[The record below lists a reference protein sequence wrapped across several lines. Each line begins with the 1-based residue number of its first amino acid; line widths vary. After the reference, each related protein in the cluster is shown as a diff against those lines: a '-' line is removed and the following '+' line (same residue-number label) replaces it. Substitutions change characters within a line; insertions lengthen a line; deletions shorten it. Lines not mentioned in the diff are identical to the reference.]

1 MRNPVGFGILRE
13 EENQMK
19 SQINI
24 MRQLQELVLTR
35 DEHHQTGDGSHLDQ
49 LNDSIDG
56 LMKKLQPQV
65 AALYDRLY
73 KKSHVVMGAM
83 SNGCCSACGM
93 QVPIAQSQQVR
104 LAQHLVTCSSCG
116 RILFADEADAAHNV
130 AERSDEPKT
139 GISRFSA
146 ESLMVA
152 DLGAVSREEAIER
165 LARAMEDGQFITN
178 ADSLVS
184 AAMDR
189 EAILSTAMEGGV
201 AFPHVRGVEGGALT
215 LAIGVSREGI
225 DWDGA
230 NVKVVCL
237 SAIPVAVSAFYL
249 RLVSGLA
256 QAFAKKDVL
265 DTLVRVGDSAGL
277 WKAIVKATRT
287 TVR

>member
-1 MRNPVGFGILRE
+1 
-13 EENQMK
+13 MK

-24 MRQLQELVLTR
+24 LRQLQELVLTR

-49 LNDSIDG
+49 LNDSIDD
-56 LMKKLQPQV
+56 LQKKLLPQV
-65 AALYDRLY
+65 VGLYDRLY
-73 KKSHVVMGAM
+73 KKNHVVMAAM

-104 LAQHLVTCSSCG
+104 LCQHLVTCSSCG
-116 RILFADEADAAHNV
+116 RILFADDADAARNV

-139 GISRFSA
+139 GISRFSD

-152 DLGAVSREEAIER
+152 DLGAVSREEAIAK
-165 LARAMEDGQFITN
+165 LAQVMEDGKFVTN

-201 AFPHVRGVEGGALT
+201 ALPHVRGVEGGALT
-215 LAIGVSREGI
+215 LAIGVSKEGI
-225 DWDGA
+225 DWDGTTV
-230 NVKVVCL
+230 NIVCL

-249 RLVSGLA
+249 RLVAGLA
-256 QAFAKKDVL
+256 QAFSKKDVREV
-265 DTLVRVGDSAGL
+265 LVKSPDAATL
-277 WKAIVKATRT
+277 WKSVVKATRT
-287 TVR
+287 TIR